1 VAATGRRDRTE
12 DRIAHR
18 RPGGVEVTGVVVEVL
33 PRAMYRVELD
43 DRRFVVAHAIRDA
56 RRNFVR
62 VLVGDRVVVEL
73 SPVDRLRGRIARR
86 LS

>member
-1 VAATGRRDRTE
+1 MAE
-12 DRIAHR
+12 DHIAHGR
-18 RPGGVEVTGVVVEVL
+18 QGGVEVTGVVVEVL
-33 PRAMYRVELD
+33 PSAMYRVELD
-43 DRRFVVAHAIRDA
+43 DHRPVLAHATRDA

-73 SPVDRLRGRIARR
+73 SPVDRSRGRIARR

>member
-1 VAATGRRDRTE
+1 MEEGHIADGRQR
-12 DRIAHR
+12 
-18 RPGGVEVTGVVVEVL
+18 GVEVTGVVVEVL

-43 DRRFVVAHAIRDA
+43 DRRPVLAHATRDA

-62 VLVGDRVVVEL
+62 VLVGDRVVVQL
-73 SPVDRLRGRIARR
+73 SPVDQCRGRIARR